1 MKASIVAR
9 AALCA
14 LVVTAAPAVARLT
27 EINVTAVEPFAD
39 GHAFG
44 NAGAY
49 ERVKGTFKGE
59 LDPADPRNGVIVNL
73 DKAPRNAA
81 GRVEYEVDF
90 FLLRPADAARG
101 NRKIIYDVT
110 NRGRKNLHWR
120 LTDARLAS
128 PAGANDPRTV
138 QDAGNGLFF
147 RMGYTLVWNGWDP
160 DAPRSSAGL
169 TMKPV
174 IATNGGAPIVRVIRD
189 ELQSGTRSPQRETF
203 RLTHEAATLD
213 QAQAKLTVR
222 RNEADPRRE
231 IPASGWAYANARE
244 IRLLPPG
251 AKPEPGSIYEFH
263 YPATNPRVLGI
274 GLAAT
279 RDLVSFLRHES
290 ADSKGNANPARPG
303 IKAVLAFGSSQS
315 GRYLRD
321 HVAQGFNQ
329 DESARKVFD
338 GILAHTAGAGGVF
351 LNTEF
356 GQPAR
361 TSTQH
366 EDRTFPEGAFPFS
379 TARMTDPVTGR
390 TAGLLRNDS
399 FDPLWMETNT
409 STEYWQKG
417 ASLLVTDPLG
427 TRDVDLPANAR
438 GYLFAGTQHGALA
451 WMRSTPGNCVN
462 PRNPHSPTPAQRA
475 LLIALDEWV
484 SEGKAPP
491 ASRTPRLKDGTLVAP
506 GEFAFPPI
514 PGIAVVRR
522 VNEVG
527 VLRDW
532 VKPELDLSR
541 PYRPLV
547 PQVDLD
553 GNETSGIL
561 LPDIAVPLGTHT
573 GWNLYQAPYP
583 EGELCDRDGTYKAF
597 PATRAEREAA
607 RDPRASLEE
616 RYGDHAG
623 YVQRV
628 EQTVKK
634 LVADRLLLA
643 EDGELFIAR
652 AKSEEAAK
660 RFKQP

>member
-1 MKASIVAR
+1 MKGSIVAR

-14 LVVTAAPAVARLT
+14 LVITAAPAAARLT
-27 EINVTAVEPFAD
+27 DINVTTVEPFAD
-39 GHAFG
+39 GHAFSDT
-44 NAGAY
+44 GAY

-59 LDPADPRNGVIVNL
+59 LDPSDPRNQVIVNL
-73 DKAPRNAA
+73 DKAPKNAA

-128 PAGANDPRTV
+128 PAGANDPRTA

-160 DAPRSSAGL
+160 DAPRSNAGL
-169 TMKPV
+169 AMKPV
-174 IATNGGAPIVRVIRD
+174 IATNGGAPIVRVIRE
-189 ELQSGTRSPQRETF
+189 ELMSGGRGPLRKTF

-222 RNEADPRRE
+222 RNETDPRQE
-231 IPASGWAYANARE
+231 ISAGSWAYVNSRE
-244 IRLLPPG
+244 IRLLPDG
-251 AKPEPGSIYEFH
+251 TMPEPGSLYELH

-279 RDLVSFLRHES
+279 RDLVSFLRYES

-303 IKAVLAFGSSQS
+303 IRTVLAFGSSQS

-321 HVAQGFNQ
+321 HMAQGFNQ

-338 GILAHTAGAGGVF
+338 GILAHTAGVGGVF

-361 TSTQH
+361 TNTQH
-366 EDRTFPEGAFPFS
+366 EDHAFPEGAFPFS
-379 TARMTDPVTGR
+379 TARMTDSVTGR
-390 TAGLLRNDS
+390 TGGLFRNDG
-399 FDPLWMETNT
+399 FDPLWMDTNT

-427 TRDVDLPANAR
+427 TRDVELPRNAR
-438 GYLFAGTQHGALA
+438 SYLFAGTQHGALA
-451 WMRSTPGNCVN
+451 WMTSTTGPCAN

-491 ASRTPRLKDGTLVAP
+491 ASRAPRLKDETLVMP
-506 GEFAFPPI
+506 DKVAFPAI
-514 PGIAVVRR
+514 PGVVVARR
-522 VNEVG
+522 VSEFG
-527 VLRDW
+527 VLKDW
-532 VKPELDLSR
+532 IRPEMDMTK

-547 PQVDLD
+547 PQVDAD

-573 GWNLYQAPYP
+573 GWNLYRKPYP
-583 EGELCDRDGTYKAF
+583 EAELCDRFGTYVAF
-597 PATRAEREAA
+597 TATRAEREANN
-607 RDPRASLEE
+607 DPRPSLEE
-616 RYGDHAG
+616 RYGDQAA
-623 YVQRV
+623 YARRV
-628 EQTVKK
+628 EEAVKK
-634 LVADRLLLA
+634 LVAERLLLA
-643 EDGELFIAR
+643 EDGELFVTK
-652 AKSEEAAK
+652 AKSEETAK
-660 RFKQP
+660 RFAQ

>member
-1 MKASIVAR
+1 MKQGIVAR

-14 LVVTAAPAVARLT
+14 LVITAAPAAARLT
-27 EINVTAVEPFAD
+27 EINVTVVEPFAD

-44 NAGAY
+44 DTGAY

-59 LDPADPRNGVIVNL
+59 LDPADPRNQVIVNL
-73 DKAPRNAA
+73 DKAPKNAA

-101 NRKIIYDVT
+101 NRRIIYDVT

-160 DAPRSSAGL
+160 DAPRSNAGL
-169 TMKPV
+169 AMKPV
-174 IATNGGAPIVRVIRD
+174 IATNGGAPIVRVIRE
-189 ELQSGTRSPQRETF
+189 ELMSGGRGPLRKTF

-222 RNEADPRRE
+222 RNETDPRQE
-231 IPASGWAYANARE
+231 VSAGSWAYVNSRE
-244 IRLLPPG
+244 IRLLPDG
-251 AKPEPGSIYEFH
+251 TMPEPGSLYELH

-279 RDLVSFLRHES
+279 RDLVSFLRYES

-303 IKAVLAFGSSQS
+303 IRTALAFGSSQS

-329 DESARKVFD
+329 DESARKVLD
-338 GILAHTAGAGGVF
+338 GILAHTAGVGGVF

-361 TSTQH
+361 TNTQH
-366 EDRTFPEGAFPFS
+366 EDHAFPEGAFPFS

-390 TAGLLRNDS
+390 TGGLFRNDG
-399 FDPLWMETNT
+399 FDPLWMDTNT

-427 TRDVDLPANAR
+427 TRDVELPRNAR
-438 GYLFAGTQHGALA
+438 SYLFAGTQHGALA
-451 WMRSTPGNCVN
+451 WMTSTAGPCAN
-462 PRNPHSPTPAQRA
+462 PRNPHSPTPGQRA

-491 ASRTPRLKDGTLVAP
+491 ASRAPRLKDETLVMP
-506 GEFAFPPI
+506 DQVAFPAI
-514 PGIAVVRR
+514 PGVVVARR
-522 VNEVG
+522 ISEFG
-527 VLRDW
+527 VLKDW
-532 VKPELDLSR
+532 IRPEMDMTK

-547 PQVDLD
+547 PQVDAD

-573 GWNLYQAPYP
+573 GWNLYRKPYP
-583 EGELCDRDGTYKAF
+583 EAELCDRFGTYVPF
-597 PATRAEREAA
+597 TATRAEREEKK
-607 RDPRASLEE
+607 DPRPSLEE
-616 RYGDHAG
+616 RYGDQAS
-623 YVQRV
+623 YVRRV
-628 EQTVKK
+628 EQAVRK
-634 LVADRLLLA
+634 LVAERLLLA
-643 EDGELFIAR
+643 EDGAVFVAK
-652 AKSEEAAK
+652 AKSEETGK
-660 RFKQP
+660 RFAR

>member
-1 MKASIVAR
+1 MKGSLITR

-14 LVVTAAPAVARLT
+14 LMLAAAPAAARLT

-44 NAGAY
+44 NTGAY
-49 ERVKGTFKGE
+49 ERVKGSFKGE
-59 LDPADPRNGVIVNL
+59 LDPADPRNQIIVNL

-90 FLLRPADAARG
+90 FMLRPADAVRG
-101 NRKIIYDVT
+101 NRKILYDVT

-120 LTDARLAS
+120 LTDARLSS
-128 PAGANDPRTV
+128 PAGANDPRAA

-147 RMGYTLVWNGWDP
+147 RMGYTLVWSGWDP
-160 DAPRSSAGL
+160 DAPRTDAGMG
-169 TMKPV
+169 MKPV
-174 IATNGGAPIVRVIRD
+174 IAVNGGAPIVRVIRN
-189 ELQSGTRSPQRETF
+189 ELQSGTRGAQRETF
-203 RLTHEAATLD
+203 RLTNEAATLD
-213 QAQAKLTVR
+213 PAQAKLTVR
-222 RNEADPRRE
+222 RGEADPRQE
-231 IPASGWAYANARE
+231 IPASGWSYVNARE
-244 IRLLPPG
+244 IRLLPQG
-251 AKPEPGSIYEFH
+251 TKPEPGSIYEIH
-263 YPATNPRVLGI
+263 YPAQNPRVLGI

-279 RDLVSFLRHES
+279 RDLVSFLRYEA

-303 IKAVLAFGSSQS
+303 TRAVVAFGSSLS

-338 GILAHTAGAGGVF
+338 GILAHTAGAGGAF

-356 GQPAR
+356 GQPSR

-366 EDRTFPEGAFPFS
+366 EDHTFPENAFPFS

-390 TAGLLRNDS
+390 SGGLFRNDG

-427 TRDVDLPANAR
+427 TRDVELPANAR

-484 SEGKAPP
+484 SDGRTPP
-491 ASRTPRLKDGTLVAP
+491 ASRTPRLKDGTLVTP
-506 GEFAFPPI
+506 EQLKFPAI
-514 PGIAVVRR
+514 PGVQVARR
-522 VNEVG
+522 MNEMG
-527 VLRDW
+527 VLKDW
-532 VKPELDLSR
+532 IKPELDLSK

-547 PQVDLD
+547 TQVDVD
-553 GNETSGIL
+553 GNEIAGIL
-561 LPDIAVPLGTHT
+561 LPDIAVPLATHT
-573 GWNLYQAPYP
+573 GWNLYKSPFP
-583 EGELCDRDGTYKAF
+583 EGELCDRDGTYAPF
-597 PATRAEREAA
+597 AATRAEREAMS
-607 RDPRASLEE
+607 DPRPSLEE

-623 YVQRV
+623 YVRRV
-628 EQTVKK
+628 EQAVKK
-634 LVADRLLLA
+634 LVAERLLLA

-652 AKSEEAAK
+652 AKSNETAK
-660 RFKQP
+660 RFAPK